1 VATLIAFGGLPG
13 SGKSTVSE
21 ALARRLGAV
30 YVRIDTIEQALRDS
44 GDLNGLHA
52 AGYMAGYA
60 LAAENLG
67 LGHDVVADSVN
78 AIAVT
83 RDAWAAVARDAGAK
97 LLEVEVICSDQ
108 AEHRRRVETRTI
120 TVANLVPP
128 TWAEV
133 VARDY
138 EPWTRAHILI
148 DTAVMSRDESVSE
161 ILRQQAAA
169 G

>member
-1 VATLIAFGGLPG
+1 
-13 SGKSTVSE
+13 VSQ
-21 ALARRLGAV
+21 ALAERLGAV

-44 GDLNGLHA
+44 GDLKQLHA

-60 LAAENLG
+60 VAAENLG

-78 AIAVT
+78 PIAIT
-83 RDAWAAVARDAGAK
+83 RDAWAGVARDAGAK
-97 LLEVEVICSDQ
+97 FLEVEVICSDR
-108 AEHRRRVETRTI
+108 AEHRLRVETRTV

-133 VARDY
+133 MAHEY
-138 EPWTRAHILI
+138 EPWTRAHIVI
-148 DTAVMSRDESVSE
+148 DTAVMSREESVLE
-161 ILRQQAAA
+161 ILRHREAA